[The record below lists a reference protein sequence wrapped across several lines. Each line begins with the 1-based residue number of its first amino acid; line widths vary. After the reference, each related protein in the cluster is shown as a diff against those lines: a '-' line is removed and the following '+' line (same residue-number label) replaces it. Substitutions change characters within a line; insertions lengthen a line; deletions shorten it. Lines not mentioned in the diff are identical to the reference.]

1 MNKKLLALAVGA
13 AFALPVAA
21 SAAPTIYGK
30 VDVSLESIDN
40 GTSTAVN
47 VVDNAS
53 RLGLKGEVE
62 TSKKGLKG
70 IYLAEFGLNADDGKV
85 GASIAPGTSAAISQR
100 NIYVGLA
107 GDFGTVIAG
116 QADTP
121 TKSIQG
127 KVDQFN
133 DSSADMKNFLTG
145 ELRAPNVVAYSS
157 PKLADAVTVHV
168 ALWQSDEH
176 LTAGGAGSQL
186 ADGTSLAAQ
195 YQNGNLY
202 LALGLDSELPNALQ
216 ADAGAYS
223 DVVRLVAGYNTD
235 TTEVG
240 FLYQTAEDATG
251 GTGADTS
258 MLLSGAYKTG
268 AWKVKGQFGTT
279 EGDISGETITAVALG
294 ADYALGKTT
303 TVSGLFATQEY
314 DLAAFEQTVL
324 SIGLAQKF

>member
-21 SAAPTIYGK
+21 SAAPTLYGK
-30 VDVSLESIDN
+30 IDVSLESIDD
-40 GTSTAVN
+40 GVTTAVN
-47 VVDNAS
+47 VVDNSS
-53 RLGLKGEVE
+53 RFGLKGEVE

-85 GASIAPGTSAAISQR
+85 GASIAPAADAAISQR
-100 NIYVGLA
+100 NIYVGLT
-107 GDFGTVIAG
+107 GDFGTVITG

-176 LTAGGAGSQL
+176 PTAGGAGSQL
-186 ADGTSLAAQ
+186 ADGNSIAVQ
-195 YQNGNLY
+195 YQSGNLS
-202 LALGLDSELPNALQ
+202 LALGLDSELPNALK

-223 DVVRLVAGYNTD
+223 DLVRFVAGYNTD
-235 TTEVG
+235 TMDVG

-251 GTGADTS
+251 GTGTDTS

-268 AWKVKGQFGTT
+268 AWKIKGQYGTT
-279 EGDISGETITAVALG
+279 EGDITGETITAVALG

-303 TVSGLFATQEY
+303 TLGGFFASQET
-314 DLAAFEQTVL
+314 DLAATELTTV
-324 SIGLAQKF
+324 SIGLSQKF